1 MAEKKLSKKALNK
14 SFRNWYYGHLTC
26 FSQEHMQT
34 FGYLCAM
41 LPLVEELYETKEEQK
56 KAMDTYT
63 AFFNTEPQVG
73 SVIVGITAG
82 LEEARAN
89 GNEDVD
95 SETINGLRAGL
106 MGPIAGIGDSLLVGT
121 LIPILLGIAMG
132 LSTGGSPIGAIFY
145 IIVWNLLITWGM
157 RFLYFKGYELGG
169 KAIDF
174 LVGERA
180 TAIRESI
187 VMLGT
192 IVIGAVAGT
201 WINIRTGFTMTAE
214 GADKPFLVLQDT
226 LNGVFPNI
234 LSAVFVIFCWYLLT
248 KRNMSPIYV
257 MLLLVVI
264 AFVGV
269 LVGFFNTGLTY

>member
-1 MAEKKLSKKALNK
+1 MEKKISKKTLNK

-41 LPLVEELYETKEEQK
+41 LPIIEELYKTKEEQK
-56 KAMDTYT
+56 KSMQTYT
-63 AFFNTEPQVG
+63 VFFNTEPQVG
-73 SVIVGITAG
+73 SVFVGITAS
-82 LEEARAN
+82 LEEAKAN
-89 GNEDVD
+89 GADDINA
-95 SETINGLRAGL
+95 ETINGLRAGL
-106 MGPIAGIGDSLLVGT
+106 MGPLAGIGDSLVVGT

-145 IIVWNLLITWGM
+145 IIVWNLLITGGM

-269 LVGFFNTGLTY
+269 LVGFFDTGLTY

>member
-1 MAEKKLSKKALNK
+1 MEKKISKKTLNK

-41 LPLVEELYETKEEQK
+41 LPIIEELYKTKEEQK
-56 KAMDTYT
+56 KAMQTYT

-73 SVIVGITAG
+73 SVVVGITAS
-82 LEEARAN
+82 LEEAKAN
-89 GNEDVD
+89 GADDINA
-95 SETINGLRAGL
+95 ETINGLRAGL
-106 MGPIAGIGDSLLVGT
+106 MGPLA
-121 LIPILLGIAMG
+121 
-132 LSTGGSPIGAIFY
+132 
-145 IIVWNLLITWGM
+145 
-157 RFLYFKGYELGG
+157 G

-269 LVGFFNTGLTY
+269 LVGFFDTGLTY

>member
-121 LIPILLGIAMG
+121 LIPILLGIALG
-132 LSTGGSPIGAIFY
+132 LSSGGSIVGPIFY
-145 IIVWNLLITWGM
+145 IVAWNLIVTLGM
-157 RFLYFKGYELGG
+157 RFPVSYTHLTLHR
-169 KAIDF
+169 ARWST
-174 LVGERA
+174 LHRERA
-180 TAIRESI
+180 RIRSTRSIRPRPLTASCRPCPIR
-187 VMLGT
+187 
-192 IVIGAVAGT
+192 
-201 WINIRTGFTMTAE
+201 
-214 GADKPFLVLQDT
+214 
-226 LNGVFPNI
+226 
-234 LSAVFVIFCWYLLT
+234 
-248 KRNMSPIYV
+248 
-257 MLLLVVI
+257 
-264 AFVGV
+264 
-269 LVGFFNTGLTY
+269 

>member
-41 LPLVEELYETKEEQK
+41 LPLVEELYDTKEEQQE
-56 KAMDTYT
+56 AMNTYT

-73 SVIVGITAG
+73 SVVVGITAG

-89 GNEDVD
+89 GNDDVD
-95 SETINGLRAGL
+95 GETINGLRAGL

-121 LIPILLGIAMG
+121 LIPVLLGIALG
-132 LSTGGSPIGAIFY
+132 LSSGGSIVGPLFYAISWNV
-145 IIVWNLLITWGM
+145 IVTFLM

-169 KAIDF
+169 KAVDI
-174 LVGERA
+174 LVGEQA
-180 TAIRESI
+180 NAIREA
-187 VMLGT
+187 VTTLGT
-192 IVIGAVAGT
+192 MVVGAVAAT
-201 WINIRTGFTMTAE
+201 WVSVTTSFTMTNSAGE
-214 GADKPFLVLQDT
+214 EFLNLQNQLD
-226 LNGVFPNI
+226 GVYPG
-234 LSAVFVIFCWYLLT
+234 LLTAAVVVFCWWLMA
-248 KRNMSPIYV
+248 KKKFSPVIT
-257 MLLLVVI
+257 MLILVAV

-269 LVGFFNTGLTY
+269 LIGFFNPGLSY

>member
-1 MAEKKLSKKALNK
+1 MEKKISKKTLNK

-41 LPLVEELYETKEEQK
+41 LLIIEELYKTKEEQK
-56 KAMDTYT
+56 KAMQTYT

-73 SVIVGITAG
+73 SVVVGITAS
-82 LEEARAN
+82 LEEAKAN
-89 GNEDVD
+89 GADDINA
-95 SETINGLRAGL
+95 ETINGLRAGL
-106 MGPIAGIGDSLLVGT
+106 MGPLAGIGDSLVVGT

-269 LVGFFNTGLTY
+269 LVGFFDTGLTY

>member
-1 MAEKKLSKKALNK
+1 M
-14 SFRNWYYGHLTC
+14 
-26 FSQEHMQT
+26 
-34 FGYLCAM
+34 
-41 LPLVEELYETKEEQK
+41 PIIEELYKTKEEQK
-56 KAMDTYT
+56 KAMQTYT

-73 SVIVGITAG
+73 SVVVGITAS
-82 LEEARAN
+82 LEEAKAN
-89 GNEDVD
+89 GADDINA
-95 SETINGLRAGL
+95 ETINGLRAGL
-106 MGPIAGIGDSLLVGT
+106 MGPLAGIGDSLVVGT

-269 LVGFFNTGLTY
+269 LVGFFDTGLTY

>member
-1 MAEKKLSKKALNK
+1 MEKKISKKTLNK

-34 FGYLCAM
+34 FGYLCGM
-41 LPLVEELYETKEEQK
+41 LQIIEELYKTKEEQK
-56 KAMDTYT
+56 KAMQTYT

-73 SVIVGITAG
+73 SVVVGITAS
-82 LEEARAN
+82 LEEAKAN
-89 GNEDVD
+89 GADDINA
-95 SETINGLRAGL
+95 ETINGLRAGL
-106 MGPIAGIGDSLLVGT
+106 MGPLAGIGDSLVVGT

-269 LVGFFNTGLTY
+269 LVGFFDTGLTY

>member
-1 MAEKKLSKKALNK
+1 MEKKISKKTLNK

-34 FGYLCAM
+34 FGYLCSM
-41 LPLVEELYETKEEQK
+41 LPIIEELYKTKEEQK
-56 KAMDTYT
+56 KAMQTYT

-73 SVIVGITAG
+73 SVVVGITAS
-82 LEEARAN
+82 LEEAKAN
-89 GNEDVD
+89 GADDINA
-95 SETINGLRAGL
+95 ETINGLRAGL
-106 MGPIAGIGDSLLVGT
+106 MGPLAGIGDSLVVGT

-269 LVGFFNTGLTY
+269 LVGFFDTGLTY